1 MLDFCLILAISP
13 PYPII
18 IRELA
23 SDLEEANAC
32 NTELSLELGK
42 MKVHCDDLQ
51 TELNKAQ
58 IAESDACHELEVSL
72 RDRELEVDSM
82 LTQANEAAVRFTH
95 AFSESMQ
102 ERAARL
108 TLEIDSLHAQVAAL
122 SQDLE
127 LMTDSEKKVCI
138 ERDSAVA
145 AAADFE
151 RLFLEEKKTSQH
163 HLSRQSLLQE
173 KVRLLTDQIH
183 AAHEQIASI
192 SQNLEQLTV
201 LDAQARAERDSAV
214 ASASKFQRMLFQ
226 EQKASQVPA
235 AAFLCRLTCC

>member
-1 MLDFCLILAISP
+1 
-13 PYPII
+13 
-18 IRELA
+18 
-23 SDLEEANAC
+23 
-32 NTELSLELGK
+32 
-42 MKVHCDDLQ
+42 
-51 TELNKAQ
+51 
-58 IAESDACHELEVSL
+58 
-72 RDRELEVDSM
+72 
-82 LTQANEAAVRFTH
+82 
-95 AFSESMQ
+95 
-102 ERAARL
+102 
-108 TLEIDSLHAQVAAL
+108 
-122 SQDLE
+122 
-127 LMTDSEKKVCI
+127 
-138 ERDSAVA
+138 VA